1 MHKVLRLLARIL
13 FCVGV
18 FLPVAVTA
26 RETAPPS
33 TGEDLSLADALQRMR
48 AHDPSLALSQTA
60 VAQAAADIV
69 SAGERPNATLSY
81 GTSKINPAGNNGPGS
96 LWDKSY
102 DTIVSISQP
111 LERGDKRRHR
121 LDVANAAADAAH
133 ADYADT
139 LRRERLAVAV
149 AYWELKRAQ
158 EKQAHA
164 HALAAIEQKALSA
177 TDTRLRLGDIAPLDA
192 ERLHIVAAQA
202 DNAVDQADNA
212 LADARVAL
220 AVLLDATAQTDTL
233 SAVDD
238 WPVPGSGNAGAP
250 DQAAAE
256 RPDVAAAAQRV
267 KAAQAALELAH
278 AQRTRDITVSGQYEH
293 DPTPFGHTLL
303 GIGVSI
309 PLFTGNQFEGEIQ
322 RANADLD
329 AALASL
335 ARVQLSARAEQRRA
349 IADARG
355 ATARVRRYDSDLVER
370 AQRAEQT
377 AEAAYAR
384 GGYSLADLLDARRG
398 LKAVQDDA
406 TDARADFAEAS
417 AALAAAT
424 TTGETTSP

>member
-1 MHKVLRLLARIL
+1 MRTIIIILARI
-13 FCVGV
+13 VASIGV
-18 FLPVAVTA
+18 FMSIAVTA
-26 RETAPPS
+26 ADTTLPS
-33 TGEDLSLADALQRMR
+33 SADLSLADAFTRMR
-48 AHDPSLALSQTA
+48 AHDPSLALAQTA
-60 VAQAAADIV
+60 LAQAAADTV

-102 DTIVSISQP
+102 DTIVSVSQP
-111 LERGDKRRHR
+111 FERGDKRGHR
-121 LDVANAAADAAH
+121 LDMANAAFDAAH

-139 LRRERLAVAV
+139 LRRERLAVAD

-158 EKQAHA
+158 EKQIHA
-164 HALAAIEQKALSA
+164 RTLAAIEQNSLRA
-177 TDTRLRLGDIAPLDA
+177 TDARLHLGDIAPLDA
-192 ERLHIVAAQA
+192 ERLHIGAAQA
-202 DNAVDQADNA
+202 DNAMDQADSA
-212 LADARVAL
+212 LADARIAL
-220 AVLLDATAQTDTL
+220 AVLLDATTQADTL

-238 WPVPGSGNAGAP
+238 WPLPGSGGIAP
-250 DQAAAE
+250 EPSTAE
-256 RPDVAAAAQRV
+256 RPDVAAAERRV
-267 KAAQAALELAH
+267 KAAQASLELAH

-293 DPTPFGHTLL
+293 NPTPFGHTLL

-309 PLFTGNQFEGEIQ
+309 PLFTGNHYTGEIQ

-335 ARVQLSARAEQRRA
+335 ARVQLSARADLRHA

-355 ATARVRRYDSDLVER
+355 ATLRVRRYDSDLVER

-377 AEAAYAR
+377 AEAAYTR
-384 GGYSLADLLDARRG
+384 GGYSLADLLDARRD

-417 AALAAAT
+417 AVLAAAI
-424 TTGETTSP
+424 TTGEATSP